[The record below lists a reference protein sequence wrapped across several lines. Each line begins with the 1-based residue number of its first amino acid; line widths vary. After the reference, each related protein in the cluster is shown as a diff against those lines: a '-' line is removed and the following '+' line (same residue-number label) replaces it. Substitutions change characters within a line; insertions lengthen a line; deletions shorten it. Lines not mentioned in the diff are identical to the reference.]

1 MGFTF
6 NGWWA
11 LFFFYL
17 THSNGWFFEIPFMSF
32 CFFVF
37 FNLAV
42 PFCPWLEFAQ
52 FSFKA
57 FYLLIWHVV
66 LMQNDKTGACG
77 CVCDIFQSV
86 NDSVCACLCVN
97 MQKRAVYRSDWIPTC
112 FIVASY
118 LSWLCI
124 CTLLICIRTIFFLF
138 CFCASQKTHW
148 YTLSFPW
155 FYIGVSFFQ
164 FVFLHNDRLLHVY
177 VITGSSLSI
186 HSCTYRGQNI
196 CIWFR

>member
-1 MGFTF
+1 MVGSMKYHLCPFGF
-6 NGWWA
+6 
-11 LFFFYL
+11 
-17 THSNGWFFEIPFMSF
+17 WFFLVLFL
-32 CFFVF
+32 F

-77 CVCDIFQSV
+77 CVCYIFQSV

-112 FIVASY
+112 FMVASY
-118 LSWLCI
+118 LSWLCS
-124 CTLLICIRTIFFLF
+124 CTLLIWIRTSFSFSFF

-148 YTLSFPW
+148 YTLSYPW
-155 FYIGVSFFQ
+155 SYIGVSFFQ
-164 FVFLHNDRLLHVY
+164 FVSCVTISYSMFMSLLAHPCQYIHVHTEAKTFADSGNSWHTF
-177 VITGSSLSI
+177 VA
-186 HSCTYRGQNI
+186 
-196 CIWFR
+196 